1 MAAVKFEVVEKN
13 GQAVVHEIHKI
24 VVHTFGIGDVEDPD
38 IYAAAPIWDWQQTD
52 AGKFVME
59 NAINTP
65 SYHQSLDYQTYGY
78 RYAIVAELEAKKL
91 SEFYLRWGKDGSGK
105 IR

>member
-1 MAAVKFEVVEKN
+1 MGTVRYQVIEKDGQEFVE
-13 GQAVVHEIHKI
+13 EIHKV
-24 VVHTFGIGDVEDPD
+24 VVHQFLMGDVEDPD
-38 IYAAAPIWDWQQTD
+38 LWAGQSLYEWQESE

-59 NAINTP
+59 HSIDKPVWNR
-65 SYHQSLDYQTYGY
+65 HLDYTTYGHKY
-78 RYAIVAELEAKKL
+78 IITAELETKKL

>member
-1 MAAVKFEVVEKN
+1 MAAVKFKVVEKN
-13 GQAVVHEIHKI
+13 GQEVVHEIHKI

-38 IYAAAPIWDWQQTD
+38 IYAAQPIWDWQQTD

-65 SYHQSLDYQTYGY
+65 SYHQNLDQHTYGY